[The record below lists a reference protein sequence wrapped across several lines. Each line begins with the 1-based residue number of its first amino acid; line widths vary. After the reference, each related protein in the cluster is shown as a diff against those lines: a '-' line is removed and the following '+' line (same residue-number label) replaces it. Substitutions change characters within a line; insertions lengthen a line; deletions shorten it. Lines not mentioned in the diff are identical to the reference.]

1 MRRLAL
7 GDALV
12 KEGRR
17 RYNQQRTT
25 SLDTLNGS
33 IGDSSVD
40 CLSSLLDGVNGRLL
54 EAGVGA
60 EEAGVTDDA

>member
-1 MRRLAL
+1 VRR
-7 GDALV
+7 
-12 KEGRR
+12 
-17 RYNQQRTT
+17 RTT

-33 IGDSSVD
+33 IGDGSVN
-40 CLSSLLDGVNGRLL
+40 CLSGLLDGVDGRLL